1 MRLNDKDVRAKVI
14 EHLEAVCPN
23 KRNLPWDKSGLEAHR
38 YLATLADINRL
49 SYRADHYKEFKFE
62 NWKVFKPLA
71 EVAILPSRVV
81 VVADDYAVN
90 LINSAKYAQCDDDY
104 YTVVV
109 KYKEREIDPKD
120 EESKLV
126 DKERLENRRYTRMN
140 LDEFNLF
147 TLKLIMAYK
156 GNPETDQATVKDY
169 RSEKLLSEVVQREIV
184 DGKVLSLSTFG
195 IHLNSTSFIKERYC
209 ISAELAEGM
218 AFTEKL
224 AKWAKGIK

>member
-1 MRLNDKDVRAKVI
+1 MRLNDKDVRTKVI

-81 VVADDYAVN
+81 AIADDYAVN
-90 LINSAKYAQCDDDY
+90 LINTAKYAQCDDDY
-104 YTVVV
+104 YTVKV
-109 KYKEREIDPKD
+109 KYKERETD
-120 EESKLV
+120 ETTGESKLV
-126 DKERLENRRYTRMN
+126 DKEKFENRPYTTMD

-156 GNPETDQATVKDY
+156 GNPESDQASVKDH
-169 RSEKLLSEVVQREIV
+169 RNEVLLSDVVKREIV
-184 DGKVLSLSTFG
+184 NDKVLSLDTFG
-195 IHLNSTSFIKERYC
+195 IYLNSTSFIKERYC
-209 ISAELAEGM
+209 IPADLAEGM